1 MNAADIVKIKR
12 DTFKKAGELA
22 KSRIIE
28 DANNGVF
35 QNDKASVPK
44 YSDTYRNYKVRGM
57 VGFRGKKLKQYKGKS
72 INTSPKPNMR
82 LTGETLRRINVKNIV
97 DGFKL
102 VFARGQIVEAN
113 ANRSKANHRYDIY
126 DLSKKN
132 RDRIEKFFM
141 KRIEKNIKE
150 YTSKPVNIR
159 IG

>member
-22 KSRIIE
+22 KSKIIE

-35 QNDKASVPK
+35 QNDKPSVPK

-82 LTGETLRRINVKNIV
+82 LTGETLRRIAVRNIKN
-97 DGFKL
+97 GFRL
-102 VFARGQIVEAN
+102 IFARGGIVEAN
-113 ANRSKANHRYDIY
+113 ADIGYDIY
-126 DLSKKN
+126 DLNNKN
-132 RDRIEKFFM
+132 YNSIMNFIANRLDI
-141 KRIEKNIKE
+141 NIKK
-150 YTSKPVNIR
+150 YTEKPITIKVGSK
-159 IG
+159 

>member
-35 QNDKASVPK
+35 QNDNASVPK

-82 LTGETLRRINVKNIV
+82 LTGETLRRIAVRNIKN
-97 DGFKL
+97 GFRL
-102 VFARGQIVEAN
+102 IFARGGIVEGN
-113 ANRSKANHRYDIY
+113 ANRGYDIY
-126 DLSKKN
+126 DLNDKN
-132 RDRIEKFFM
+132 YNSIMNFIANRLDI
-141 KRIEKNIKE
+141 NIKK
-150 YTSKPVNIR
+150 YTEKPITIKVGSK
-159 IG
+159 

>member
-22 KSRIIE
+22 KSMIIE

-82 LTGETLRRINVKNIV
+82 LTGETLRRIAVRNIKN
-97 DGFKL
+97 GFRL
-102 VFARGQIVEAN
+102 IFARGGIVEGN
-113 ANRSKANHRYDIY
+113 ANRGYDIY
-126 DLSKKN
+126 DLNDKN
-132 RDRIEKFFM
+132 YNSIMNFIANRLDI
-141 KRIEKNIKE
+141 NIKK
-150 YTSKPVNIR
+150 YTEKPITIKVGSK
-159 IG
+159 

>member
-1 MNAADIVKIKR
+1 MNAVDIVKIKR

-82 LTGETLRRINVKNIV
+82 LTGETLRRIAVRNIKN
-97 DGFKL
+97 GFRL
-102 VFARGQIVEAN
+102 IFARGGIVEGN
-113 ANRSKANHRYDIY
+113 ANRGYDIY
-126 DLSKKN
+126 DLNDKN
-132 RDRIEKFFM
+132 YNSIMNFIANRLDI
-141 KRIEKNIKE
+141 NIKK
-150 YTSKPVNIR
+150 YTEKPITIKVGSK
-159 IG
+159 

>member
-22 KSRIIE
+22 KSKIIE

-82 LTGETLRRINVKNIV
+82 LTGETLRRIAVRNIKN
-97 DGFKL
+97 GFRL
-102 VFARGQIVEAN
+102 IFARGGIVEAN
-113 ANRSKANHRYDIY
+113 ADIGYDIY
-126 DLSKKN
+126 DLNNKN
-132 RDRIEKFFM
+132 YNSIMNFIANRLDI
-141 KRIEKNIKE
+141 NIKK
-150 YTSKPVNIR
+150 YTEKPITIKVGSK
-159 IG
+159 

>member
-57 VGFRGKKLKQYKGKS
+57 VGFRGKKLKQFKGKS
-72 INTSPKPNMR
+72 TNTSPKPNMR
-82 LTGETLRRINVKNIV
+82 LTGETLRRIAVRNIKN
-97 DGFKL
+97 GFRL
-102 VFARGQIVEAN
+102 IFARGGIVEGN
-113 ANRSKANHRYDIY
+113 ADKGYDIY
-126 DLSKKN
+126 DLNDKN
-132 RDRIEKFFM
+132 YNSIMNFIANRLDI
-141 KRIEKNIKE
+141 NIKK
-150 YTSKPVNIR
+150 YTEKPITIKVGSK
-159 IG
+159 

>member
-82 LTGETLRRINVKNIV
+82 LTGETLRRIAVRNIKN
-97 DGFKL
+97 GFRL
-102 VFARGQIVEAN
+102 IFARGGIVEGN
-113 ANRSKANHRYDIY
+113 ADKGYDIY
-126 DLSKKN
+126 DLNDKN
-132 RDRIEKFFM
+132 YNSIMNFIANRLDI
-141 KRIEKNIKE
+141 NIKK
-150 YTSKPVNIR
+150 YTEKPITIKVGSK
-159 IG
+159 

>member
-82 LTGETLRRINVKNIV
+82 LTGETLRRIAVRNIKN
-97 DGFKL
+97 GFRL
-102 VFARGQIVEAN
+102 IFARGGIVEGN
-113 ANRSKANHRYDIY
+113 ADKGYDIY
-126 DLSKKN
+126 DLNDKN
-132 RDRIEKFFM
+132 YNSIMNFIANRLDI
-141 KRIEKNIKE
+141 NIKK
-150 YTSKPVNIR
+150 YTEKPITIKVGSKQT
-159 IG
+159 

>member
-82 LTGETLRRINVKNIV
+82 LTGETLRRIAVKNIKN
-97 DGFKL
+97 GFRL
-102 VFARGQIVEAN
+102 IFARGGIVEGN
-113 ANRSKANHRYDIY
+113 ANRGYDIY
-126 DLSKKN
+126 DLNDKN
-132 RDRIEKFFM
+132 YNSIMNFIANRLDI
-141 KRIEKNIKE
+141 NIKK
-150 YTSKPVNIR
+150 YTEKPITIKVGSK
-159 IG
+159 

>member
-82 LTGETLRRINVKNIV
+82 LTGETLRRIAVRNIKN
-97 DGFKL
+97 GFRL
-102 VFARGQIVEAN
+102 IFARGGIVEGN
-113 ANRSKANHRYDIY
+113 ANKGYDIY
-126 DLSKKN
+126 DLNDKN
-132 RDRIEKFFM
+132 YNSIMNFIANRLDI
-141 KRIEKNIKE
+141 NIKK
-150 YTSKPVNIR
+150 YTEKPITIKVGSK
-159 IG
+159 

>member
-1 MNAADIVKIKR
+1 MNAVDIVKIKR

-82 LTGETLRRINVKNIV
+82 LTGETLRRIAVRNIKN
-97 DGFKL
+97 GFRL
-102 VFARGQIVEAN
+102 IFARGGIVEGN
-113 ANRSKANHRYDIY
+113 ADKGYDIY
-126 DLSKKN
+126 DLNDKN
-132 RDRIEKFFM
+132 YNSIMNFIANRLDI
-141 KRIEKNIKE
+141 NIKK
-150 YTSKPVNIR
+150 YTEKPITIKVGSKQT
-159 IG
+159 

>member
-28 DANNGVF
+28 DADKGVF
-35 QNDKASVPK
+35 QNNRSGFGYKSRTYKRYKQKGMTGASG
-44 YSDTYRNYKVRGM
+44 S
-57 VGFRGKKLKQYKGKS
+57 KLKAFIGKS
-72 INTSPKPNMR
+72 TNTKVNNVNMR
-82 LTGETLRRINVKNIV
+82 LTGETLRRINVKNLV

-102 VFARGQIVEAN
+102 VFARGQIVEGN
-113 ANRSKANHRYDIY
+113 ANRHGYDLY

-132 RDRIEKFFM
+132 RDRIAKFFM

-159 IG
+159 VG

>member
-35 QNDKASVPK
+35 QNDKATVPK

-82 LTGETLRRINVKNIV
+82 LTGETLRRIAVRNIKN
-97 DGFKL
+97 GFRL
-102 VFARGQIVEAN
+102 IFARGGIVEGN
-113 ANRSKANHRYDIY
+113 ADKGYDIY
-126 DLSKKN
+126 DLNDKN
-132 RDRIEKFFM
+132 YNSIMNFIANRLDI
-141 KRIEKNIKE
+141 NIKK
-150 YTSKPVNIR
+150 YTEKPITIKVGSK
-159 IG
+159 

>member
-28 DANNGVF
+28 DANNSVF
-35 QNDKASVPK
+35 QNDKAKVPK

-82 LTGETLRRINVKNIV
+82 LTGETLRRIAVRNIKN
-97 DGFKL
+97 GFRL
-102 VFARGQIVEAN
+102 IFARGGIVEGN
-113 ANRSKANHRYDIY
+113 ADKGYDIY
-126 DLSKKN
+126 DLNDKN
-132 RDRIEKFFM
+132 YNSIMNFIANRLDI
-141 KRIEKNIKE
+141 NIKK
-150 YTSKPVNIR
+150 YTEKPITIKVGSK
-159 IG
+159 

>member
-1 MNAADIVKIKR
+1 MRNQDIHKIPR
-12 DTFKKAGELA
+12 NIFKKAGELA

-28 DANNGVF
+28 DADQGIF
-35 QNDKASVPK
+35 QNNKQNLK
-44 YSDTYRNYKVRGM
+44 YKSNTYRNYKVRGM
-57 VGFRGKKLKQYKGKS
+57 VGFRGKKLKQFKGKS
-72 INTSPKPNMR
+72 TNTSPKPNMR

-150 YTSKPVNIR
+150 YTIKPVNIR
-159 IG
+159 VG

>member
-82 LTGETLRRINVKNIV
+82 LTGETLRRIAVKNIKN
-97 DGFKL
+97 GFRL
-102 VFARGQIVEAN
+102 IFARGGIVEGN
-113 ANRSKANHRYDIY
+113 ADKGYDIY
-126 DLSKKN
+126 DLNDKN
-132 RDRIEKFFM
+132 YNSIMNFIANRLDI
-141 KRIEKNIKE
+141 NIKK
-150 YTSKPVNIR
+150 YTEKPITIKVGSK
-159 IG
+159 

>member
-82 LTGETLRRINVKNIV
+82 LTGETLRRIAVRNIKN
-97 DGFKL
+97 GFRL
-102 VFARGQIVEAN
+102 IFARGGIVEGN
-113 ANRSKANHRYDIY
+113 ADRGYDIY
-126 DLSKKN
+126 DLNNKN
-132 RDRIEKFFM
+132 YNSIMNFIANRLDI
-141 KRIEKNIKE
+141 NIKK
-150 YTSKPVNIR
+150 YTEKPITIKVGSK
-159 IG
+159 

>member
-82 LTGETLRRINVKNIV
+82 LTGETLRRIAVRNIKN
-97 DGFKL
+97 GFRL
-102 VFARGQIVEAN
+102 IFARGGIVEGN
-113 ANRSKANHRYDIY
+113 ANRGYDIY
-126 DLSKKN
+126 DLNDKN
-132 RDRIEKFFM
+132 YNSIMNFIANRLDI
-141 KRIEKNIKE
+141 NIKK
-150 YTSKPVNIR
+150 YTEKPITIKVGSK
-159 IG
+159 

>member
-1 MNAADIVKIKR
+1 MNAVDIVKIKR

-82 LTGETLRRINVKNIV
+82 LTGETLRRIAVRNIKN
-97 DGFKL
+97 GFRL
-102 VFARGQIVEAN
+102 IFARGGIVEGN
-113 ANRSKANHRYDIY
+113 ADKGYDIY
-126 DLSKKN
+126 DLNDKN
-132 RDRIEKFFM
+132 YNSIMNFIANRLDI
-141 KRIEKNIKE
+141 NIKK
-150 YTSKPVNIR
+150 YTEKPITIKVGSK
-159 IG
+159 